1 MRIAGP
7 EEVKRAIAALSAADL
22 LRLRQFANA
31 RIRRIGYRAAH
42 GRTACDLLNEAVTRT
57 LAGTRRWKPAHVEFV
72 KFLLGVMRSISTSW
86 ATHHNRNRQTPE
98 YAPLEGDLVRD
109 PRGGNQE
116 SVLTSVTTQ
125 DQSAAEQMITEEESR
140 AAKRLADEIEAA
152 FEDDEDALTV
162 ILGLYDGMPLREIRD
177 DLGWEDKKVRAV
189 MRRIKRRAKKIA
201 DRLGDGYARR

>member
-1 MRIAGP
+1 
-7 EEVKRAIAALSAADL
+7 
-22 LRLRQFANA
+22 
-31 RIRRIGYRAAH
+31 
-42 GRTACDLLNEAVTRT
+42 
-57 LAGTRRWKPAHVEFV
+57 
-72 KFLLGVMRSISTSW
+72 
-86 ATHHNRNRQTPE
+86 
-98 YAPLEGDLVRD
+98 
-109 PRGGNQE
+109 
-116 SVLTSVTTQ
+116 
-125 DQSAAEQMITEEESR
+125 MITEEESR